1 LNSIGVLAAIT
12 TMLSIWFGHVMV
24 RNLEYKL
31 QKILPAMLLCIL
43 LGMLFLLGAILL
55 ENNTLSAVSGI
66 IGITFLWDAL
76 EFKRQQKRVI
86 KGHAPA
92 NPKNPRHLRILAE
105 CKTATTLD
113 MLDREPRG
121 KPYSQ
126 IEIDAI
132 LNAESNSEVNSA

>member
-1 LNSIGVLAAIT
+1 MNSIGVLAAIT

>member
-1 LNSIGVLAAIT
+1 
-12 TMLSIWFGHVMV
+12 MLSIWFGHVMV

-76 EFKRQQKRVI
+76 EFKRQQKMVI

>member
-1 LNSIGVLAAIT
+1 
-12 TMLSIWFGHVMV
+12 MLSIWFGHVMV

-76 EFKRQQKRVI
+76 EFKRQQKSVI

-132 LNAESNSEVNSA
+132 FNAESNSEVNSA

>member
-1 LNSIGVLAAIT
+1 
-12 TMLSIWFGHVMV
+12 MLSIWFGHVMV